1 MTTANGAAL
10 PTAKDG
16 AYAWYVVGML
26 TLAYA
31 VGFID
36 RQILN
41 LLVEPVKLDMMLSDT
56 QVSLLQGFAFT
67 VAYVMMGP
75 LFGRWI
81 DIGNRRNILFV
92 SVALW
97 SLFTVL
103 CGLSREYWQLFG
115 ARMGVGGAEA
125 CLLPAAWSILSD
137 YFSKKKLPR
146 AMSVL
151 LMGPYLGGGLALI
164 FGGLVLAAVAATGT
178 TALPLLGVLAPWQIA
193 FVAVGVPGFAVALL
207 MLTIREPTRAGT
219 AGAVSSAK
227 VDARTFTLREIGA
240 FLWSKRTFYGAF
252 YGGMSLHVIVL
263 YALPAWVPA
272 FLVRRFDMTPTAIGI
287 EYGMLVLIVG
297 SLGVLA
303 GPYVGRYIERRGFAD
318 APFRTPALAA
328 LCVVPFAIA
337 LPFCDTY
344 WKAMAVIAG
353 ATFFYSL
360 PMAMAASALQIVT
373 PNRMRGLVSSFYVF
387 TVSVV
392 GLGLAPTIIAAMT
405 DFVFGDPS
413 MVGWSLA
420 FVCAG
425 AGLTASALMFRGL
438 KAFRAAAAELEV

>member
-1 MTTANGAAL
+1 MTRESATV
-10 PTAKDG
+10 KDG

-41 LLVEPVKLDMMLSDT
+41 LLVEPIKLDMTLTDT
-56 QVSLLQGFAFT
+56 QISLLQGFAFT

-75 LFGRWI
+75 FFGRWI
-81 DIGNRRNILFV
+81 DIGNRRNILLV
-92 SVALW
+92 GVVLW

-164 FGGLVLAAVAATGT
+164 FGGLVLGAVAATGT
-178 TALPLLGVLAPWQIA
+178 TSLPLFGTLEPWQIA
-193 FVAVGVPGFAVALL
+193 FIAVGVPGFAVALL
-207 MLTIREPTRAGT
+207 MLTIREPVRAGA
-219 AGAVSSAK
+219 AGAALSAEA
-227 VDARTFTLREIGA
+227 DARTFTLREIAA
-240 FLWSKRTFYGAF
+240 FLWGKRAFYGAF

-272 FLVRRFDMTPTAIGI
+272 FFVRRFDAAPATVGI
-287 EYGMLVLIVG
+287 EYGTLVLVVG

-303 GPYVGRYIERRGFAD
+303 GPYVGRFIERCGYAD
-318 APFRTPALAA
+318 SPFRTPALSA
-328 LCVVPFAIA
+328 LGVVPFAVA
-337 LPFCDTY
+337 LPFCDSY
-344 WKAMAVIAG
+344 WTAMAVIAG

-373 PNRMRGLVSSFYVF
+373 PNRMRGLISSFYVF

-392 GLGLAPTIIAAMT
+392 GLGLAPTVIAAMT
-405 DFVFGDPS
+405 DFVFGDPL

-420 FVCAG
+420 IVCAG
-425 AGLTASALMFRGL
+425 AGLAASILMFRGL
-438 KAFRAAAAELEV
+438 KAFRTAAAELEA

>member
-1 MTTANGAAL
+1 MVTVSSAAT
-10 PTAKDG
+10 PTVKDG
-16 AYAWYVVGML
+16 AYAWYVVGVL

-41 LLVEPVKLDMMLSDT
+41 LLVEPIKLDMTLSDT
-56 QVSLLQGFAFT
+56 QISLLQGFAFT

-75 LFGRWI
+75 FFGRWI

-92 SVALW
+92 GVALW

-103 CGLSREYWQLFG
+103 CGLSRDYWQLFG

-137 YFSKKKLPR
+137 YFGKQKLPR

-164 FGGLVLAAVAATGT
+164 FGGLVLGAVAATGT
-178 TALPLLGVLAPWQIA
+178 TALPLFGALAPWQIA

-207 MLTIREPTRAGT
+207 MLSIREPARDGT
-219 AGAVSSAK
+219 AGAAPAAK
-227 VDARTFTLREIGA
+227 ADARTFTLREIAA
-240 FLWSKRTFYGAF
+240 FLWGKRAFYGAF

-263 YALPAWVPA
+263 YALPAWAPA
-272 FLVRRFDMTPTAIGI
+272 FLVRRFDTTPAAVGI
-287 EYGMLVLIVG
+287 EYGTLVLIVG

-303 GPYVGRYIERRGFAD
+303 GPYAGRLLERRFAD

-328 LCVVPFAIA
+328 LGVVPFALA
-337 LPFCDTY
+337 LPFCESY
-344 WKAMAVIAG
+344 WTAMAVLAG

-373 PNRMRGLVSSFYVF
+373 PNRMRGLISSLYVF
-387 TVSVV
+387 TVSVI
-392 GLGLAPTIIAAMT
+392 GLGLAPTVIAAIT

-420 FVCAG
+420 VVCSS
-425 AGLTASALMFRGL
+425 AGLVASILMFRGL
-438 KAFRAAAAELEV
+438 QAFRTAVAELQA

>member
-1 MTTANGAAL
+1 MATVSSAAAGTAAR
-10 PTAKDG
+10 DG
-16 AYAWYVVGML
+16 VYAWYVVAML

-41 LLVEPVKLDMMLSDT
+41 LLVEPIKLDMSLSDT
-56 QVSLLQGFAFT
+56 QISLLQGFAFT

-92 SVALW
+92 GVALW

-137 YFSKKKLPR
+137 YFSKNKLPR

-164 FGGLVLAAVAATGT
+164 FGGLILGAVA
-178 TALPLLGVLAPWQIA
+178 TAPAGAPALAPWQIA

-207 MLTIREPTRAGT
+207 MLTIREPQRAVA
-219 AGAVSSAK
+219 AGADEAAAA
-227 VDARTFTLREIGA
+227 DARTFTLAEVAA
-240 FLWSKRTFYGAF
+240 FLWSRRAFYGAF

-272 FLVRRFDMTPTAIGI
+272 FLLRRFDVEAAAVGV
-287 EYGMLVLIVG
+287 EYGALVLLVG

-303 GPYVGRYIERRGFAD
+303 GPYAGRYIEKRGFAD
-318 APFRTPALAA
+318 APLRTPALAA
-328 LCVVPFAIA
+328 LGVVPFAVA
-337 LPFCDTY
+337 LPFCQTY
-344 WKAMAVIAG
+344 AMALAVIAG

-360 PMAMAASALQIVT
+360 PMAMAASALQMVT
-373 PNRMRGLVSSFYVF
+373 PNRMRGLASSLYVF

-405 DFVFGDPS
+405 DFVFGDPA

-420 FVCAG
+420 VVCSG
-425 AGLTASALMFRGL
+425 AGLAAAALMFRGL
-438 KAFRAAAAELEV
+438 QAFRQAVQDSRV

>member
-1 MTTANGAAL
+1 MTSASATV
-10 PTAKDG
+10 KDG

-41 LLVEPVKLDMMLSDT
+41 LLVEPIKLDMTLTDT
-56 QVSLLQGFAFT
+56 QISLLQGFAFT

-75 LFGRWI
+75 FFGRWI
-81 DIGNRRNILFV
+81 DIGNRRNILLV
-92 SVALW
+92 GVALW

-164 FGGLVLAAVAATGT
+164 FGGLVLGAVAATGT
-178 TALPLLGVLAPWQIA
+178 TSLPLFGTLEPWQIA
-193 FVAVGVPGFAVALL
+193 FIAVGVPGFAVALL
-207 MLTIREPTRAGT
+207 MLTIREPARAGA
-219 AGAVSSAK
+219 AGASPSAEA
-227 VDARTFTLREIGA
+227 DTRTFTLREVAA
-240 FLWSKRTFYGAF
+240 FLWGKRAFYGAF

-272 FLVRRFDMTPTAIGI
+272 FLVRRFDATPAAVGI
-287 EYGMLVLIVG
+287 EYGTLVLVVG

-303 GPYVGRYIERRGFAD
+303 GPYVGRFIERRGYAD
-318 APFRTPALAA
+318 APFRTPALSA
-328 LCVVPFAIA
+328 LGVVPFAVA
-337 LPFCDTY
+337 LPFCDSY
-344 WKAMAVIAG
+344 WTAMAVIAG

-373 PNRMRGLVSSFYVF
+373 PNRMRGLISSFYVF

-392 GLGLAPTIIAAMT
+392 GLGLAPTVIAAMT

-420 FVCAG
+420 VVCAG
-425 AGLTASALMFRGL
+425 AGLAASILMFRGL
-438 KAFRAAAAELEV
+438 NAFRTAAAELEA